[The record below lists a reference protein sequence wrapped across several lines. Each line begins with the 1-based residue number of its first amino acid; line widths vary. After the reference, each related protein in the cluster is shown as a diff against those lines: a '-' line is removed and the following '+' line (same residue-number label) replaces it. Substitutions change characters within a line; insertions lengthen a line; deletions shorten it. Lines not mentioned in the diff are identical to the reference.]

1 VRIYDRDDAGLHQ
14 NMAVTASLDPKAEN
28 KSVQFIGADLEGKPM
43 PCRLAIKTAESAK
56 AFADAVKKEVEEVK
70 KA

>member
-1 VRIYDRDDAGLHQ
+1 
-14 NMAVTASLDPKAEN
+14 MAVTASLDPKAEG

-43 PCRLAIKTAESAK
+43 PCRLAIKTAETAK